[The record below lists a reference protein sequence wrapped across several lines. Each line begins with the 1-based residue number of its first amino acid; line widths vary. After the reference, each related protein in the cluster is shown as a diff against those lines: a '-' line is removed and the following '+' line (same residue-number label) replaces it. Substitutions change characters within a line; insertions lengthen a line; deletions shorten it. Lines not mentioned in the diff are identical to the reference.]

1 MSSSNNVLLVAEPYG
16 LPLAT
21 QVTALLADGGSVL
34 DGWCSHWMAK
44 KGERF
49 VYELLKKAR
58 REVFG
63 TLDGDAF
70 AAWLAVQSPRTLD
83 AFVRPTC
90 DDTIETITSELLAQC
105 VAARTGVDDPTPYGR
120 ELAEKVLGALDR
132 GVRVASDHRD
142 YCGMGLAKVTGGYV
156 YGACYDGHPDAEP
169 TQVFATREAFVAWLA
184 VQSDDLLA
192 GREEENPFY
201 RRNQR
206 VTRARLRQA
215 IGDAG

>member
-1 MSSSNNVLLVAEPYG
+1 MSRSNDVPLVAEPFG

-49 VYELLKKAR
+49 VYELLKNAR

-63 TLDGDAF
+63 TPDGDAF

-83 AFVRPTC
+83 AFVRPSC
-90 DDTIETITSELLAQC
+90 ADTIEIITAELLAQC

-120 ELAEKVLGALDR
+120 ELAEKVVGALDR
-132 GVRVASDHRD
+132 GVRVANDHRD
-142 YCGMGLAKVTGGYV
+142 YCGMGLAKVTDGYV
-156 YGACYDGHPDAEP
+156 YGACYDGYPDPEP
-169 TQVFATREAFVAWLA
+169 TQVFATREAFVTWLA
-184 VQSDDLLA
+184 AQSDDLLA
-192 GREEENPFY
+192 GREEESPFY

-206 VTRARLRQA
+206 VTRARLLQA
-215 IGDAG
+215 IGDGG